1 MQEYSAAAT
10 HLTPCIIMPKAAK
23 KSKSQRTAYE
33 RERDRLQG
41 LLRARLKPAAL
52 TTVGV
57 KGVRSWSNYDLE
69 QAVKLDNIEQIE
81 LYLGTKFKP
90 TKTSRRQSMPASPV
104 APPKRKRA
112 VSPTF
117 DDDDESGHESG
128 DQTEEESEDT
138 VWAQVQ
144 AQTPALLIELRSM
157 WEPIFQRLTS
167 DDPLEDILFKDAAF
181 QERYVDFIEKFY
193 ELPWV
198 REFLANPKYNSFKL
212 PPRADM
218 LEDMFVHMSVH
229 MKAWARSSTTDD
241 HPYEMKLAASRGAS
255 GVAVLYNRRMCG
267 LRDNEETRR
276 ELRMHGHVPDAV
288 FRAEGMNYVGKA
300 TAVMEPTGKRWGRGP
315 TRILNRSEE
324 WMSDPGAVENAATHV
339 ESRRHKRHCSNNAE
353 RSREGKIT
361 SFNTAIY
368 DDFCADS
375 CIAQHL
381 KLTDLAVRL
390 ERVY

>member
-1 MQEYSAAAT
+1 
-10 HLTPCIIMPKAAK
+10 
-23 KSKSQRTAYE
+23 
-33 RERDRLQG
+33 
-41 LLRARLKPAAL
+41 
-52 TTVGV
+52 
-57 KGVRSWSNYDLE
+57 
-69 QAVKLDNIEQIE
+69 
-81 LYLGTKFKP
+81 
-90 TKTSRRQSMPASPV
+90 
-104 APPKRKRA
+104 
-112 VSPTF
+112 
-117 DDDDESGHESG
+117 
-128 DQTEEESEDT
+128 
-138 VWAQVQ
+138 
-144 AQTPALLIELRSM
+144 
-157 WEPIFQRLTS
+157 
-167 DDPLEDILFKDAAF
+167 
-181 QERYVDFIEKFY
+181 
-193 ELPWV
+193 
-198 REFLANPKYNSFKL
+198 
-212 PPRADM
+212 
-218 LEDMFVHMSVH
+218 
-229 MKAWARSSTTDD
+229 
-241 HPYEMKLAASRGAS
+241 MKLAASRGAS

-381 KLTDLAVRL
+381 KLTDLAVCPLSRVRGFIWAADYLVYLAEEREVTHRDLVKNGLNKKPGGAGKRGPGNEPEHLKGSEVQKKRSSRCREGCAAAKGLTRL
-390 ERVY
+390 SLSELKALRPRRQLQCEIEENARKKGITLAQADPFRLKYYDDYGRCKRYYDRAGAWRNVCVGAGCNATYEWQGRTNGKRKNGPRVTGFNCCRKCPEPR